1 MSSNQRPTH
10 RLQAPPRRGEHVH
23 TRAQSSRRSPLV
35 GTSMVIAGLLVAS
48 VTATG
53 SAFALMADTSSGGPE
68 QLVSAGLSPAP
79 SGTTATNSGCIGTNL
94 RTNVGLNW
102 SDAQSATPGASG
114 GSLVSGYSIG
124 RAAASAGPFSTATT
138 VTGSPAPLS
147 TTDAPP
153 VGTTSGILIANTANQ
168 VLPLSE
174 ATLSTGSAVTIGT
187 MGNQVNAM
195 QVSPD
200 GLTAVLAEF
209 GSNQV
214 HVLNW
219 TGSSWSVSKTIAVT
233 GPTAVAIDPVP
244 NISGLYIAYVVSD
257 PGTTVNGSV
266 FPITL
271 NGASTT
277 VGAAIAVQRQASP
290 TAIVV
295 TPNGAY
301 VYVAN
306 YNSGTV
312 SVITTSTSAVGSII
326 LPGGAPRP
334 IALAAT
340 FDSSHVYVADRANSF
355 IDDIAVSSNT
365 VTAHVTLAAGGLN
378 DGVLT
383 TSGNPNVLAMMPS
396 GTSLYVAEFGTAQI
410 QVISTALGASPDTI
424 SSTIST
430 GTGSQP
436 IDLTIS
442 PNGCTVYGA
451 DWPSDRIFSIPTSTN
466 VSSTLITAS
475 CQTQDPQALAVTPD
489 NQYLIVP
496 ENYSCGNVQ
505 IINTSTSAVT
515 TIATVGTTPVAV
527 AIRPVPLWYQSTA
540 THSLWSSIPSTAA
553 LFAVG
558 WNQGGWQ

>member
-1 MSSNQRPTH
+1 
-10 RLQAPPRRGEHVH
+10 
-23 TRAQSSRRSPLV
+23 
-35 GTSMVIAGLLVAS
+35 
-48 VTATG
+48 
-53 SAFALMADTSSGGPE
+53 
-68 QLVSAGLSPAP
+68 
-79 SGTTATNSGCIGTNL
+79 
-94 RTNVGLNW
+94 
-102 SDAQSATPGASG
+102 
-114 GSLVSGYSIG
+114 
-124 RAAASAGPFSTATT
+124 
-138 VTGSPAPLS
+138 
-147 TTDAPP
+147 
-153 VGTTSGILIANTANQ
+153 
-168 VLPLSE
+168 
-174 ATLSTGSAVTIGT
+174 
-187 MGNQVNAM
+187 M

-200 GLTAVLAEF
+200 GLTAVVAEF

-219 TGSSWSVSKTIAVT
+219 VGSTWSISKTIVVT

-244 NISGLYIAYVVSD
+244 NSAGLYVAYVVSD
-257 PGTTVNGSV
+257 PGTTVNGSA

-277 VGAAIAVQRQASP
+277 VGTAIAVQHQASP

-295 TPNGAY
+295 SPNGAF

-312 SVITTSTSAVGSII
+312 SVITTSTSTVSTIV
-326 LPGGAPRP
+326 LPGAAAPRP
-334 IALAAT
+334 IALAVT

-355 IDDIAVSSNT
+355 IDDIAASASG
-365 VTAHVTLAAGGLN
+365 VTAHVTLAAGALN
-378 DGVLT
+378 DGILT
-383 TSGNPNVLAMMPS
+383 TSGNPNVLAMMPT
-396 GTSLYVAEFGTAQI
+396 GTSLYVAEFGTAQV

-424 SSTIST
+424 STTIST
-430 GTGSQP
+430 GAGSQP
-436 IDLTIS
+436 IALTVS

-451 DWPSDRIFSIPTSTN
+451 DWPSDRIFSIPTTTN

-489 NQYLIVP
+489 NQYLILP

-505 IINTSTSAVT
+505 MVNTSTSAVT
-515 TIATVGTTPVAV
+515 TIATVGAVPVAV

-540 THSLWSSIPSTAA
+540 THSSWSSIPSTAG

>member
-1 MSSNQRPTH
+1 M
-10 RLQAPPRRGEHVH
+10 
-23 TRAQSSRRSPLV
+23 
-35 GTSMVIAGLLVAS
+35 GTSIAIVGLLVAS

-53 SAFALMADTSSGGPE
+53 SAFALMTDTPAGGPE

-79 SGTTATNSGCIGTNL
+79 TGTTATNSGCQGTNL

-114 GSLVSGYSIG
+114 GSLVSGYSIT
-124 RAAASAGPFSTATT
+124 RATASTGPFAAATT

-147 TTDAPP
+147 TSDAPT

-168 VLPLSE
+168 LLPLSE
-174 ATLSTGSAVTIGT
+174 ATLSTGAATTIGT
-187 MGNQVNAM
+187 MGNQVNGM
-195 QVSPD
+195 QISPD

-214 HVLNW
+214 QVLNW
-219 TGSSWSVSKTIAVT
+219 VGSAWSISKTITLT

-244 NISGLYIAYVVSD
+244 NISGFYVAYVVSD
-257 PGTTVNGSV
+257 LGTTVNGSV
-266 FPITL
+266 LPITL
-271 NGASTT
+271 NGASTSI
-277 VGAAIAVQRQASP
+277 GAPIAVQHQASP

-295 TPNGAY
+295 SPNGAY

-306 YNSGTV
+306 YNSSTV
-312 SVITTSTSAVGSII
+312 SVITASTAAVSSIV
-326 LPGGAPRP
+326 LPGGTPRP
-334 IALAAT
+334 IALAVT

-355 IDDIAVSSNT
+355 IDDIASSSNT

-383 TSGNPNVLAMMPS
+383 TSGNPNVLAMMPA
-396 GTSLYVAEFGTAQI
+396 GTLLYVAEFGTAQV
-410 QVISTALGASPDTI
+410 QVVSTALGSSPDTI
-424 SSTIST
+424 SATIST
-430 GTGSQP
+430 GAGSQP
-436 IDLTIS
+436 INLAVS

-451 DWPSDRIFSIPTSTN
+451 DWPSDRIFSIPTATN

-489 NQYLIVP
+489 NQYLVIP

-505 IINTSTSAVT
+505 MVNTSTSAVT
-515 TIATVGTTPVAV
+515 TIATVGTVPVAV

-540 THSLWSSIPSTAA
+540 THSLWSSIPSTSA

>member
-1 MSSNQRPTH
+1 MSTH
-10 RLQAPPRRGEHVH
+10 RRPAPLPRTDRRRGEHAH
-23 TRAQSSRRSPLV
+23 LRRRSSRRPRLV
-35 GTSMVIAGLLVAS
+35 GASIVIAGLLGAS

-53 SAFALMADTSSGGPE
+53 STFALMTNTPVGGPE

-79 SGTTATNSGCIGTNL
+79 TGTTATNNGCIGTNL

-102 SDAQSATPGASG
+102 SDAQSATPGANG

-124 RAAASAGPFSTATT
+124 RAIASTGPFSTATT
-138 VTGSPAPLS
+138 VAGSPAPLS

-174 ATLSTGSAVTIGT
+174 ATLSTGAAVTIGT
-187 MGNQVNAM
+187 TGNQVNAM
-195 QVSPD
+195 QISPD
-200 GLTAVLAEF
+200 GLTAVVAEF

-219 TGSSWSVSKTIAVT
+219 TGSTWGISKTIVVT

-244 NISGLYIAYVVSD
+244 NSLGLYVAYVVSD
-257 PGTTVNGSV
+257 PGTKINGSV

-271 NGASTT
+271 SGASTT
-277 VGAAIAVQRQASP
+277 MGTAIAVQRQASP

-295 TPNGAY
+295 SPNGVY

-306 YNSGTV
+306 Y
-312 SVITTSTSAVGSII
+312 TTSTSAVSSIA
-326 LPGGAPRP
+326 LPGGSPQP
-334 IALAAT
+334 IALAVT
-340 FDSSHVYVADRANSF
+340 FESSHVYVADRANGF
-355 IDDIAVSSNT
+355 IDDITASSNT

-383 TSGNPNVLAMMPS
+383 SSGNPNVLAMMPS
-396 GTSLYVAEFGTAQI
+396 GASLYVAEFGTGEV
-410 QVISTALGASPDTI
+410 QVVSTALGASPDTI
-424 SSTIST
+424 SATIST
-430 GTGSQP
+430 GASSQP
-436 IDLTIS
+436 IDLTVS

-505 IINTSTSAVT
+505 MVNTSTSVVT

-527 AIRPVPLWYQSTA
+527 AIQPVPLWYQSTA
-540 THSLWSSIPSTAA
+540 THSLWSSIPSTTA
-553 LFAVG
+553 LFSVG